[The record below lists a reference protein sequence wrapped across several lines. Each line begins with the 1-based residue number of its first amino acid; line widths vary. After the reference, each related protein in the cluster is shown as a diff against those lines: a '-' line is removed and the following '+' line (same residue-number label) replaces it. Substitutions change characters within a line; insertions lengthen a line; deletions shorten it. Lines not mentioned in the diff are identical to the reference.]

1 MAGDQ
6 LAKHREGHLTIECE
20 AGQQADAQG
29 VQREQG
35 GLLAG
40 VVVWVILDE
49 LDRPPVGIG
58 DAVGP
63 LFVLE
68 RLEERIPED
77 FHKKTGDRLG
87 PILSFGRRIAKQ
99 EAGIG
104 IAGQG
109 SYGFHIA
116 QVFLLQ
122 RRPRDRRVNRVV
134 LRLPVAQLLQPVE
147 QVVLLPWDEVALVVA
162 VHIGIGSLVGVD
174 E

>member
-68 RLEERIPED
+68 RLEEQIPEVVHRRIVD
-77 FHKKTGDRLG
+77 WLG
-87 PILSFGRRIAKQ
+87 PTLACGRRIAKQ

-104 IAGQG
+104 IAGQCG
-109 SYGFHIA
+109 CGFHRT
-116 QVFLLQ
+116 QVLFLQ

-134 LRLPVAQLLQPVE
+134 LRLPIAQLLQPVE
-147 QVVLLPWDEVALVVA
+147 EVILLPWDEVALVVA